1 MFYYKHWEEF
11 CSWLAGSGLR
21 ICTAEQSLKLAEG
34 VRFVVLKHDVEAAVP
49 KAYRLAEIEH
59 QNGLCGSYYVQ
70 AYLLEREDNV
80 RLLQQMQQWGHEI
93 SYHYDVLDAH
103 AGNYEAAEADFKRY
117 LRRFEECGFHFAT
130 ICQHGNP
137 IKTRVGYTS
146 NRDFFRNSTI
156 RQRYPQFVDMVVNYS
171 HYTKQAYQYISDVGY
186 RWNVITDPETNDLH
200 PEVKNL
206 IIGGFESLKHCIQK
220 TNRSFIVSTH
230 PHRWKQSAL
239 SIYLMILFFRI
250 VRQCAIIAKHIPGM
264 SYLMNQFY
272 FLAKRI

>member
-1 MFYYKHWEEF
+1 MFYYKHWEDF
-11 CSWLAGSGLR
+11 CSWLADSALR
-21 ICTAEQSLKLAEG
+21 VCTAEQSLKLAEE

-49 KAYRLAEIEH
+49 RAYRLAEIEH
-59 QNGLCGSYYVQ
+59 RHGLCGSYYVQ
-70 AYLLEREDNV
+70 AYLLESEENV

-103 AGNYEAAEADFKRY
+103 AGNYEAAEADFERY

-146 NRDFFRNSTI
+146 NRDFFRNPTI

-171 HYTKQAYQYISDVGY
+171 HNTKQAYQYISDVGY

>member
-11 CSWLAGSGLR
+11 CSWLAGSELR
-21 ICTAEQSLKLAEG
+21 ICTAEQSLKLAEE

-49 KAYRLAEIEH
+49 RAYRLAEIEH
-59 QNGLCGSYYVQ
+59 QHGLCGSYYVQ

-146 NRDFFRNSTI
+146 NRDFFRNPTI

-171 HYTKQAYQYISDVGY
+171 HNTKQAYQYISDVGY

-230 PHRWKQSAL
+230 PHRWMQSAL
-239 SIYLMILFFRI
+239 SIYLTILFFRI